1 MVVEIIT
8 VGTEILLGDIVNT
21 NARYLA
27 RRIADYGF
35 SCYRQTVVGDNPVR
49 LKQAIGYAFESAD
62 LVKFAGQTAT
72 PIMAEQAVAA
82 ARSFVQPPCVSP
94 TP

>member
-62 LVKFAGQTAT
+62 VAYVPSASSSPRIDEAGLCAFYFCL
-72 PIMAEQAVAA
+72 E
-82 ARSFVQPPCVSP
+82 
-94 TP
+94 